1 MRMDAMAVRMMPYEI
16 IRASRTFLVPLSIR
30 TLPGAAD
37 SGIWPK
43 AGLEECN
50 FRTDEIMALVETIEA
65 GLEAMGP
72 FLSPAEVKGRFGR
85 VEMDLDVRAAKRG
98 LGTS

>member
-1 MRMDAMAVRMMPYEI
+1 
-16 IRASRTFLVPLSIR
+16 
-30 TLPGAAD
+30 
-37 SGIWPK
+37 
-43 AGLEECN
+43 
-50 FRTDEIMALVETIEA
+50 MALVETIEA

-72 FLSPAEVKGRFGR
+72 FLSLAEVKGRFGR